1 MGRLSSIPRVAGAAL
16 VLLAVAT
23 TSGAPLAQEG
33 LGQISFPTSQ
43 SGPAQDA
50 FIKGVLLLHSFEY
63 DDAREAFQE
72 AQQAAPG
79 FAMAYWGEAMTYN
92 HPVWAQTAP
101 EQARAALERLAPT
114 PAERMTKA
122 GSDKERDWLRAV
134 DALFGA
140 GDKLAR
146 DKAYASAM
154 ARMHE
159 AYPDDLE
166 VTAFYALA
174 LLGTSHGGRDFGI
187 YMRAAAQ
194 AEDVYA
200 RNPQHPGAVH
210 YLIHAFDDPVH
221 APLGLRYAVAYG
233 RIAPAASHAVHM
245 PSHIYFALGMWDE
258 AAEMNERSVKAAD
271 DRVARKNLGVDERG
285 FHALLWLTY
294 SYLQQGRQ
302 QEARALLDQIE
313 EAAAKS
319 DSPRTRSHLA
329 LARAAWLIETRRWA
343 DAKSPVNPE
352 GLSSDAT
359 AADIFA
365 TGLASFRSGNR
376 VRGHEAL
383 KLIAQIVGDGD
394 QPLRSVT
401 TARPPTAK
409 PNTPARP
416 GVRPIEPAPPAAPT
430 APPLAPGVHT
440 AHTGSPGQPL
450 GLPSAGGGDKRVAA
464 VMAQQ
469 LEAVLLF
476 VEGRRDE
483 GIVLARQ
490 AAAVEDTLSFEFG
503 PPVPVKPGHELVGD
517 LLMDV
522 RRPGEAMTE
531 YEAALQRTPRRT
543 QSLLGLYR
551 AATAARD
558 AEKAQRAAAELRKI
572 WHRADKTLP
581 ELREIAKAPT
591 SF

>member
-1 MGRLSSIPRVAGAAL
+1 MSRHLALIPL
-16 VLLAVAT
+16 VLGLVAAQGPT
-23 TSGAPLAQEG
+23 PSAAQDTAQLGA
-33 LGQISFPTSQ
+33 IDFPTSQ
-43 SGPAQDA
+43 AGPAQDA
-50 FIKGVLLLHSFEY
+50 FVRGVLLLHSFEY
-63 DDAREAFQE
+63 EDAREAFQE

-92 HPVWAQTAP
+92 HPLWSQTSP

-114 PAERMTKA
+114 PAERLTRA
-122 GSDKERDWLRAV
+122 ASDKERDWLKAV
-134 DALFGA
+134 DLLFGE
-140 GDKLAR
+140 GEKLDR
-146 DKAYASAM
+146 DKAYAAAM
-154 ARMHE
+154 AQMHE

-166 VTAFYALA
+166 VKSFYALS

-187 YMRAAAQ
+187 YMRAAAL
-194 AEDVYA
+194 AEDVSA
-200 RNPQHPGAVH
+200 RNPKHPGAVH

-221 APLGLRYAVAYG
+221 APLGLRYANAYG
-233 RIAPAASHAVHM
+233 RIAPSASHALHM

-258 AAEMNERSVKAAD
+258 ASEMNERSVKAAD
-271 DRVARKNLGVDERG
+271 DRVARKNLGVDDRG

-294 SYLQQGRQ
+294 SHLQQGRY
-302 QEARALLDQIE
+302 QEARGLLDQIE
-313 EAAAKS
+313 EAAAS
-319 DSPRTRSHLA
+319 SGSVRTRSHLA
-329 LARAAWLIETRRWA
+329 LARAAWLIETRRWN
-343 DAKSPVNPE
+343 DAKVAVNPE
-352 GLSSDAT
+352 GLSADAT

-365 TGLASFRSGNR
+365 AGLAAFRSGNR
-376 VRGHEAL
+376 SRGHEAL

-401 TARPPTAK
+401 TARPPTAR
-409 PNTPARP
+409 PATPSRP
-416 GVRPIEPAPPAAPT
+416 GVRPIEPATPPAPAGAPAAPGT
-430 APPLAPGVHT
+430 HAGHG
-440 AHTGSPGQPL
+440 GSPAAT

-464 VMAQQ
+464 IMAQQ

-522 RRPGEAMTE
+522 RRPAEAVTE

-543 QSLLGLYR
+543 LSLLGLYR
-551 AATAARD
+551 AATASRD
-558 AEKAQRAAAELRKI
+558 TERAQKAAAELRKI

-581 ELREIAKAPT
+581 ELAEILKVT
-591 SF
+591 S

>member
-1 MGRLSSIPRVAGAAL
+1 MIRHLTLVSL
-16 VLLAVAT
+16 VLGLV
-23 TSGAPLAQEG
+23 LAQAPAPRAAQEAAG
-33 LGQISFPTSQ
+33 QLGVIDFPTSQ
-43 SGPAQDA
+43 TGAAQDA
-50 FIKGVLLLHSFEY
+50 FVRGVLLLHSFEY
-63 DDAREAFQE
+63 EDAREAFQE

-79 FAMAYWGEAMTYN
+79 FAMAYWGEAMSYN
-92 HPVWAQTAP
+92 HPLWAQTAP

-114 PAERMTKA
+114 PAERLAKA

-134 DALFGA
+134 DALFGT
-140 GDKLAR
+140 GEKLER
-146 DKAYASAM
+146 DKAYAAAM
-154 ARMHE
+154 AHMHE
-159 AYPDDLE
+159 AYPEDLE
-166 VTAFYALA
+166 VTAFYALG
-174 LLGTSHGGRDFGI
+174 LLGTSHGGRDFGT
-187 YMRAAAQ
+187 YMRAAAL

-200 RNPQHPGAVH
+200 SNPKHPGAVH

-233 RIAPAASHAVHM
+233 RIAPSASHALHM

-258 AAEMNERSVKAAD
+258 ASEMNERSVKAAD
-271 DRVARKNLGVDERG
+271 DRVAQKNLGVDDRG

-302 QEARALLDQIE
+302 QEARGLLDQIE
-313 EAAAKS
+313 DAAAKS
-319 DSPRTRSHLA
+319 GSARTRSHLA
-329 LARAAWLIETRRWA
+329 LARATWLIETRRWN
-343 DAKSPVNPE
+343 DAKAPVNPE
-352 GLSSDAT
+352 GISSDAT

-365 TGLASFRSGNR
+365 AGLASFRSGNR
-376 VRGHEAL
+376 MRGHEAL

-401 TARPPTAK
+401 TARPPASR
-409 PNTPARP
+409 PGTPSRP
-416 GVRPIEPAPPAAPT
+416 GVRPIEPATPPAPSGAPAAPGT
-430 APPLAPGVHT
+430 HAGHA
-440 AHTGSPGQPL
+440 GSPAQP

-522 RRPGEAMTE
+522 RRPAEAISE

-543 QSLLGLYR
+543 QALLGLYR

-558 AEKAQRAAAELRKI
+558 TERAQRAAAELRKI

-581 ELREIAKAPT
+581 DLREIAKAPT

>member
-1 MGRLSSIPRVAGAAL
+1 MGRLFTFRSVTAAAL
-16 VLLAVAT
+16 ALAGLMALP
-23 TSGAPLAQEG
+23 GAPLAQDG
-33 LGQISFPTSQ
+33 LGRIAFPTSQ
-43 SGPAQDA
+43 AGPAQDA
-50 FIKGVLLLHSFEY
+50 FVRGVLLLHSFEY
-63 DDAREAFQE
+63 DDARAAFRE

-92 HPVWAQTAP
+92 HPLWAQTAP

-114 PAERMTKA
+114 AAERMA
-122 GSDKERDWLRAV
+122 RADSDKERDWLRAV
-134 DALFGA
+134 DALFGS
-140 GDKLAR
+140 GEKLDR
-146 DKAYASAM
+146 DKAYAAQL

-174 LLGTSHGGRDFGI
+174 LMGTSHGGRDFGT
-187 YMRAAAQ
+187 YMRAAALAQDVQ
-194 AEDVYA
+194 AS
-200 RNPQHPGAVH
+200 NPEHPGAIH

-221 APLGLRYAVAYG
+221 APLGLRYANAYG
-233 RIAPAASHAVHM
+233 RIAPSASHALHM
-245 PSHIYFALGMWDE
+245 PSHIYFALGMWNE
-258 AAEMNERSVKAAD
+258 AAEMNERSAKAAD
-271 DRVARKNLGVDERG
+271 DRVARRSLGVDERG

-302 QEARALLDQIE
+302 QEARGVLDQIE
-313 EAAAKS
+313 AAAATS
-319 DSPRTRSHLA
+319 GSVRTRSHLA
-329 LARAAWLIETRRWA
+329 LARAAWLIETRRWTDVKA
-343 DAKSPVNPE
+343 PVNPE
-352 GLSSDAT
+352 GLSPDAA

-376 VRGHEAL
+376 VRGNEAL
-383 KLIAQIVGDGD
+383 ELIAQIVGDGD

-401 TARPPTAK
+401 TARPSTAR
-409 PNTPARP
+409 PATPGRP
-416 GVRPIEPAPPAAPT
+416 GVRSIEPAAPPAPAPAAP
-430 APPLAPGVHT
+430 G
-440 AHTGSPGQPL
+440 AHAGHGASPAQPI
-450 GLPSAGGGDKRVAA
+450 GLPSAGGADKRVAA

-490 AAAVEDTLSFEFG
+490 AAAVEDSLSFEFG

-522 RRPGEAMTE
+522 RRPGEAIPE
-531 YEAALQRTPRRT
+531 YETALARYPRRT
-543 QSLLGLYR
+543 LSLLGLYR
-551 AATAARD
+551 AATAARNP
-558 AEKAQRAAAELRKI
+558 EKAQQAAAELRRI

-581 ELREIAKAPT
+581 DLREIAKAPT